1 MLFVDRYDA
10 GRRLAAKL
18 EPFRND
24 RPIILALPRGG
35 VPVGYAIAQ
44 ALGAPLEVLTARK
57 LGAPGAPELAIGA
70 IASGTTLLNSELIA
84 RLGVSQDYLAR
95 VLEQEAATMARQE
108 AQFRGTRPFP
118 DVAGRTVIVVDDG
131 LATGATA
138 QAALESVRR
147 RNPGRIVFAAPVCA
161 PASEFS
167 LQGRADVVVCLEAPP
182 DFRAVGEWYEDFSP
196 TSDAEVMQCLGAS
209 QGASTTS

>member
-84 RLGVSQDYLAR
+84 RLGVSQDYLSR